1 MAGLCHR
8 VAGFDVSVGKGSRWI
23 AALPPIAAVLL
34 VTSAPAFAEP
44 QVKRAVLG
52 TIVTAGTLEVAIEPG
67 EWKPAEA
74 GSPVLEEA
82 ELRTLGG
89 KRGLVAL
96 GKHGVIG
103 FSKESH
109 VRIGR
114 VDPDGLPVSLEGESE
129 LSFRVPAT
137 TTMYFLTD
145 SAVVKGP
152 MVLSA
157 SSADALVQGVI
168 KQSRGKTTVS
178 VVEGE
183 VSAGNRD
190 ATELVAVT
198 SGEEVVIAARD
209 GTPRPVAL
217 GQEEE
222 QKTRRRLVSMGFLGT
237 KKGLLIAGGTV
248 AAVAG
253 GVGIAV
259 ASGGDG
265 DGDQKYHRQASQF
278 LP

>member
-1 MAGLCHR
+1 MAGLCHG
-8 VAGFDVSVGKGSRWI
+8 VVGFDVSTGRGSRWI
-23 AALPPIAAVLL
+23 AALSPIAAVLL

-44 QVKRAVLG
+44 QMKRAVLG
-52 TIVTAGTLEVAIEPG
+52 TVVTAGTLEVAIEPG

-74 GSPVLEEA
+74 GSPVLEET

-103 FSKESH
+103 FSKESQ

-137 TTMYFLTD
+137 TTMYFLTE

-168 KQSRGKTTVS
+168 KQSGGKTTVS

-190 ATELVAVT
+190 TADLVAVK
-198 SGEEVVIAARD
+198 SGEEVVIIAREE
-209 GTPRPVAL
+209 TPQPVAL
-217 GQEEE
+217 EPEEE
-222 QKTRRRLVSMGFLGT
+222 RETRRRLVSLGFLGT

-248 AAVAG
+248 AVVGG
-253 GVGIAV
+253 GVGIAA
-259 ASGGDG
+259 ASGGG
-265 DGDQKYHRQASQF
+265 GSNNERTTQASQF

>member
-8 VAGFDVSVGKGSRWI
+8 LAGFDVSTDKRTRWI
-23 AALPPIAAVLL
+23 AALLPIAAVLL

-44 QVKRAVLG
+44 EVKRAVLG

-67 EWKPAEA
+67 EWKQAEA
-74 GSPVLEEA
+74 GSPVLEET

-96 GKHGVIG
+96 GKHGVLG

-114 VDPDGLPVSLEGESE
+114 VSEDGLPVSLEGESE

-137 TTMYFLTD
+137 TTLYFLTD

-152 MVLSA
+152 MILSA

-168 KQSRGKTTVS
+168 KQREGKTIVS

-183 VSAGNRD
+183 VSAGNRG
-190 ATELVAVT
+190 AIELVAVN
-198 SGEEVVIAARD
+198 SGEEVVIAAREE
-209 GTPRPVAL
+209 TPRPVAS
-217 GQEEE
+217 GPEEK
-222 QKTRRRLVSMGFLGT
+222 QKTRRRLVSAGFLGT

-253 GVGIAV
+253 GIGIA
-259 ASGGDG
+259 AATSGGGGDG
-265 DGDQKYHRQASQF
+265 DGGQPAS
-278 LP
+278 PKNP

>member
-8 VAGFDVSVGKGSRWI
+8 LAGFDVSTGKGSRWI
-23 AALPPIAAVLL
+23 AALLPIAAVLL

-44 QVKRAVLG
+44 EVKRAVLG

-67 EWKPAEA
+67 EWKQAEA
-74 GSPVLEEA
+74 GSPVLEET

-96 GKHGVIG
+96 GKHGVLG

-114 VDPDGLPVSLEGESE
+114 VSEDGLPVSLEGESE

-137 TTMYFLTD
+137 TTLYFLTD

-152 MVLSA
+152 MILSA

-168 KQSRGKTTVS
+168 KQREGKTIVS

-183 VSAGNRD
+183 VSAGNRG
-190 ATELVAVT
+190 AIELVAVN
-198 SGEEVVIAARD
+198 SGEEVVIAAREE
-209 GTPRPVAL
+209 TPRPVAL
-217 GQEEE
+217 GPEEK
-222 QKTRRRLVSMGFLGT
+222 QKTRRRLVSAGFLGT

-253 GVGIAV
+253 GIGIA
-259 ASGGDG
+259 AATSGGGGDG
-265 DGDQKYHRQASQF
+265 DGGQPAS
-278 LP
+278 PKNP

>member
-8 VAGFDVSVGKGSRWI
+8 LVGFDVSMGKGTRWI
-23 AALPPIAAVLL
+23 AALSPIAALLL

-74 GSPVLEEA
+74 GSPVLEET

-89 KRGLVAL
+89 RRGLVAL

-103 FSKESH
+103 FSKESQ

-114 VDPDGLPVSLEGESE
+114 SDPDGLPVSLEGESE

-137 TTMYFLTD
+137 TNMYFLTD
-145 SAVVKGP
+145 SAVVRSP
-152 MVLSA
+152 MALPA
-157 SSADALVQGVI
+157 SSADALIQGVI
-168 KQSRGKTTVS
+168 KQRGGETIVS

-183 VSAGNRD
+183 VRAGNRD
-190 ATELVAVT
+190 ATKLVAVK

-209 GTPRPVAL
+209 GTPRPVAS
-217 GQEEE
+217 GQEQEH
-222 QKTRRRLVSMGFLGT
+222 KTRRRLASLGFLGT

-248 AAVAG
+248 AAVGG
-253 GVGIAV
+253 GVAAGIA
-259 ASGGDG
+259 AGGGDG
-265 DGDQKYHRQASQF
+265 DHKETKKASPF
-278 LP
+278 MP